1 MNVLRRIH
9 HYATVLFRMCWLLRK
24 WSDERARAPASC
36 RPRDPDVP
44 RIGRYDEISMQDQLA
59 IRVKNVGRYPDRFFY
74 YAYISVPLEHVS
86 RGMAHVYRSH
96 TRSNAGC
103 PGSGIIIWPSC
114 NSEILFVARFCMDF
128 TLPSHFKCPYRCLE
142 GTSMKSGIKSYHYGF
157 THNLL
162 S

>member
-96 TRSNAGC
+96 TRSNAGWSWLRNYNMTKLQLRNLIC
-103 PGSGIIIWPSC
+103 C
-114 NSEILFVARFCMDF
+114 QILYGFYFAI
-128 TLPSHFKCPYRCLE
+128 TFKCPYRCLE
-142 GTSMKSGIKSYHYGF
+142 GTFMKSGIKSYHYGF